1 MPSEIKREI
10 GCFTADF
17 RDGKVTVDGETFP
30 SGFFFVNAMNE
41 YWQPYN
47 DDDRADFE
55 IAQKLLVMKSDTR
68 VVREELTLG
77 YLYPPHAEK
86 LYDEI
91 LYKINTIARAKPFC
105 FLDLEVERERCRRLF
120 SAESVQKICAYL
132 RKRAM
137 FNFEDENGWENHPLP
152 QQNDVDD
159 FQRNQA
165 LLDDYLATMT
175 FYEEI
180 GQGMDN
186 AHAIGKAFVAALG
199 QPIKRTESNLMVI
212 ALDCIEQY
220 RPGGFTEFDRIMRVQ
235 TEYVPVPKKKKQD
248 TFEIGRRMSF
258 ERFGEFLLADFFEGL
273 HAGHYPLRCGVC
285 KRYFLQT
292 TAHRRKYCDGYAPND
307 PKGRSCEVFA
317 ARSNR
322 LAKELAPDHPVK
334 EIYNRRR
341 GTINKHLERG
351 KISKEQADAAK
362 QYIEDLLDR
371 AITNNAYFLNGY
383 AADMELEAVYA
394 ALGIKPS

>member
-1 MPSEIKREI
+1 MPPEIRREI
-10 GCFTADF
+10 GSFTADF
-17 RDGKVTVDGETFP
+17 RDGKVTVGGETFL
-30 SGFFFVNAMNE
+30 SGYFFTNAMNE
-41 YWQPYN
+41 YWQPYSGSDGAN
-47 DDDRADFE
+47 FE
-55 IAQKLLVMKSDTR
+55 IAPKLLVMKSGAK

-91 LYKINTIARAKPFC
+91 LYKINTIARTKPFC
-105 FLDLEVERERCRRLF
+105 FLDLEAEREQCKQLF
-120 SAESVQKICAYL
+120 SEESVQKICAYL

-137 FNFEDENGWENHPLP
+137 FHFEDENGWANHPLP
-152 QQNDVDD
+152 RQDDVDE
-159 FQRNQA
+159 FRSSQA
-165 LLDDYLATMT
+165 LLEDYLSTMT

-186 AHAIGKAFVAALG
+186 AHEIGKAFVTALE
-199 QPIKRTESNLMVI
+199 QPTKRTESNLMTM
-212 ALDCIEQY
+212 ALSCIEQY
-220 RPGGFTEFDRIMRVQ
+220 RPGGFTEFERVMRVQ

-248 TFEIGRRMSF
+248 TYEIGRRMSF
-258 ERFGEFLLADFFEGL
+258 ERFGDFLLADFFEGL

-307 PKGRSCEVFA
+307 PKDRSCEAFA

-322 LAKELAPDHPVK
+322 LAKELAPDHHVK

-341 GTINKHLERG
+341 GTINKHLERA
-351 KISKEQADAAK
+351 KITEDEAKAAK
-362 QYIEDLLDR
+362 RYIEDLLDH
-371 AITNNAYFLNGY
+371 AIADNDYFLNGY
-383 AADMELEAVYA
+383 AEDMEMEAVYA
-394 ALGIKPS
+394 TLGIKPL